1 MPNIELE
8 TIANIS
14 YALMLA
20 SYIMRDIL
28 WLRVLTVV
36 SFCFEI
42 PYFYFRPDPLWDGIA
57 WDVAFIAINVYWIGR
72 LVYDRRPVHFTA
84 DQKRLWETALHR
96 LHPRHA
102 RALFKIG
109 KVKSVA
115 PNETISTQGETL
127 HDVALISEGKVEL
140 RIENKRIE
148 ELGPGNFIGTASF
161 LERKLEFPSFATVV
175 AAEPTLMITWNK
187 RELRK
192 LADRDHDLRMAI
204 QATMGLEIA
213 NLLMKAWKRQALIK

>member
-1 MPNIELE
+1 MPDIDLE
-8 TIANIS
+8 IVANIS
-14 YALMLA
+14 YGLLLA

-36 SFCFEI
+36 SLCFEI
-42 PYFYFRPDPLWDGIA
+42 PYYYFRPDPLWDGIG

-84 DQKRLWETALHR
+84 DQKRLWEKALHR

-109 KVKSVA
+109 KVKSAA
-115 PNETISTQGETL
+115 PNETISTHGETL
-127 HDVALISEGKVEL
+127 HEVALISEGKVEL
-140 RIENKRIE
+140 RIEQKKIE

-175 AAEPTLMITWNK
+175 ATKPTLMITWNK

-213 NLLMKAWKRQALIK
+213 NLLVKAWKRQASIE